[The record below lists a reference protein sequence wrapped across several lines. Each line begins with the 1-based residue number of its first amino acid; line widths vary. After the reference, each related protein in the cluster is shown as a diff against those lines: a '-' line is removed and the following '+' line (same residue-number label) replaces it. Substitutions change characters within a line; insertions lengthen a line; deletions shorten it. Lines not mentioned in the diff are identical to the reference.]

1 MSDNF
6 HGLPGITVG
15 LSSTATP
22 RLGLLFLAYAWWGRK
37 LEGHFKKQD
46 INSHL
51 KDLRM
56 YEKEG
61 PQKVDSYY
69 DDGMDTLGP
78 ITRRVIARCSLLAA
92 R

>member
-1 MSDNF
+1 MKPLSLLYKVFLSNIF
-6 HGLPGITVG
+6 HGLAGVTVG

-61 PQKVDSYY
+61 PQKFRI
-69 DDGMDTLGP
+69 GF
-78 ITRRVIARCSLLAA
+78 
-92 R
+92 

>member
-1 MSDNF
+1 MKPLSLLYKVFLSNMSDNF

-51 KDLRM
+51 TDLVK
-56 YEKEG
+56 YEKKG
-61 PQKVDSYY
+61 PQKFRI
-69 DDGMDTLGP
+69 GF
-78 ITRRVIARCSLLAA
+78 
-92 R
+92 